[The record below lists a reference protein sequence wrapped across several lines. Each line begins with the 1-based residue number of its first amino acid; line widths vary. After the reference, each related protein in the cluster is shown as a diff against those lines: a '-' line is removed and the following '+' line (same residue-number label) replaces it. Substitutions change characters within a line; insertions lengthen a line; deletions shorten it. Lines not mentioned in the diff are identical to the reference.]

1 LGFVLPKISTTFEDM
16 VSSKENGVENCIWA
30 YAQILYMVSTA
41 ARGCP
46 QGKLATLLTDTDETM
61 IQGKKRNPS

>member
-1 LGFVLPKISTTFEDM
+1 MWLV
-16 VSSKENGVENCIWA
+16 NRIWA

-46 QGKLATLLTDTDETM
+46 QGKLATFLTDTDETM
-61 IQGKKRNPS
+61 IQGKKRFPS